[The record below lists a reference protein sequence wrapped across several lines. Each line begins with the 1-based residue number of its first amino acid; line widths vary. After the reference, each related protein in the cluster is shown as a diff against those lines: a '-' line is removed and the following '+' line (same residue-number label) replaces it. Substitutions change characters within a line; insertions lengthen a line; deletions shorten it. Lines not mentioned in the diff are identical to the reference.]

1 MIILGLILF
10 ALPCS
15 FRIQG
20 YFRNLK
26 YQKTLTKI
34 YSWFIHQL
42 SSFDFIVVWVLYVHV
57 LQQGINCQ
65 VFVPLSLLLLL
76 LLFPK
81 RLKWKKKLKK
91 YNPSNID
98 KCCRDQVFV
107 SGTSSLQTLFPLLY
121 PLFWL
126 FIEKILMSN

>member
-57 LQQGINCQ
+57 LQQGIKCQ

-98 KCCRDQVFV
+98 KYCRFLWVALQVSKPF
-107 SGTSSLQTLFPLLY
+107 FLY
-121 PLFWL
+121 CTRYFDYLSKKL
-126 FIEKILMSN
+126 

>member
-15 FRIQG
+15 FHIQG

-57 LQQGINCQ
+57 LQQGIKCQ

-107 SGTSSLQTLFPLLY
+107 SGTSSLQTLYCTRYFDYLSK
-121 PLFWL
+121 
-126 FIEKILMSN
+126 KILMSN

>member
-57 LQQGINCQ
+57 LQQNNK
-65 VFVPLSLLLLL
+65 VPGFCSIIIIIIIITI
-76 LLFPK
+76 
-81 RLKWKKKLKK
+81 
-91 YNPSNID
+91 S
-98 KCCRDQVFV
+98 
-107 SGTSSLQTLFPLLY
+107 
-121 PLFWL
+121 
-126 FIEKILMSN
+126 